1 MQMNQVG
8 SGGRLS
14 FLFQRPFSKPNLRRF
29 RLRVDHWLTLGICK
43 HGLCPDPQISARA
56 GFPCQVNEL
65 LRVLRRVEQLAEL
78 LYLLAAEDSR
88 SLLFHGLVPLS
99 ECQFQGGGAPGFPLG
114 LVVLVIFLASASA
127 TPAVMPKTAN
137 VLMRLLRAA
146 DGLGLAGV
154 IR

>member
-78 LYLLAAEDSR
+78 LYLLAVEYGR
-88 SLLFHGLVPLS
+88 SLLVYGLIPFS
-99 ECQFQGGGAPGFPLG
+99 ECQFRGGAPAFPLG

-137 VLMRLLRAA
+137 VLMRFLRAA
-146 DGLGLAGV
+146 DGRGLAGV